1 MDNGLA
7 NDGYRVNLDVFEG
20 PLDLLLYLIK
30 KNDLDVYDIPI
41 AFLLEKYMRYLDT
54 IRELNIDLAGD
65 FLLMAAELAHIKS
78 RMLLPEEGPAEEEEE
93 VDPRAD
99 LVRRLLEYQRFKD
112 ASTRLARRAML
123 GRDVF
128 VKPVPE
134 SLESKAESPIKGDVY
149 DLVEAFSNLL
159 KRVPAEDFHD
169 VTLDRISVSE
179 RIYQILGLMKRDRVI
194 TLNDLLPDKLSRY
207 DVVITFLSLLEM
219 SRLKMIHIYQSEP
232 LGSLFIKRSMEEVK
246 EDEVM
251 RLVEVDVGG
260 AATESEEEKK

>member
-41 AFLLEKYMRYLDT
+41 AFLLEEYMRYLDT
-54 IRELNIDLAGD
+54 IRDLNIDLAGD

-78 RMLLPEEGPAEEEEE
+78 RMLLPEEGPVEEEEE
-93 VDPRAD
+93 GDPRAD

-112 ASTRLARRAML
+112 ASEQLAGRAML

-128 VKPVPE
+128 IKPVAE
-134 SLESKAESPIKGDVY
+134 RLETEDKGPVKGDVY

-159 KRVPAEDFHD
+159 KRIPADEFHD
-169 VTLDRISVSE
+169 VTLDRISVSD
-179 RIYQILGLMKRDRVI
+179 RIYQILGLMKKDSVI
-194 TLNDLLPDKLSRY
+194 TLDDLLPDQINRY
-207 DVVITFLSLLEM
+207 DVVITFLALLEM
-219 SRLKMIHIYQSEP
+219 SRLKMISIYQSEP
-232 LGSLFIKRSMEEVK
+232 LGSLFIKCSMEEVR
-246 EDEVM
+246 EEEMM
-251 RLVEVDVGG
+251 RLVEVE
-260 AATESEEEKK
+260 ESSLAPNPDEGKK